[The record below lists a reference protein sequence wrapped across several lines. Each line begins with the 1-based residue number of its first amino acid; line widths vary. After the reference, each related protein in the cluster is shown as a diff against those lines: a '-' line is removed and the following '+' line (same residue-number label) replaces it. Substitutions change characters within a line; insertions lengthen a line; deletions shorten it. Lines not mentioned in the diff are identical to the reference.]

1 MQRDRAAL
9 VGSVDG
15 GLAIGRRGGA
25 ARRAVVA
32 LALGCGLALT
42 GCEADPGIA
51 AYVGSEKIT
60 EAEVDRL
67 VADAAAKSA
76 GQQGLSAPSR
86 SDVVI
91 TYVLGK
97 VCTERQARDGFTG
110 QAVSR
115 DQIQQ
120 VDSVPKDSAYA
131 ELRSGTYSC
140 LSGLPNTANAEP
152 TEADLQDIYDR
163 AQAKGL
169 VQVPLDEIRGQLAA
183 DANVRQAIGVK
194 RMLTE
199 LVKDAD
205 VRVNPRYRPME
216 FRVSDLGSGEP
227 LVIAV
232 VGDAGSD
239 AVRDIS

>member
-1 MQRDRAAL
+1 MQRDGGASDGCA
-9 VGSVDG
+9 GG
-15 GLAIGRRGGA
+15 GLATGGRARV
-25 ARRAVVA
+25 ARRAVVS

-42 GCEADPGIA
+42 GCQADPGVA
-51 AYVGSEKIT
+51 AYVGTEKIT
-60 EAEVDRL
+60 EADVDRL
-67 VADAAAKSA
+67 VDDAAAKAA

-86 SDVVI
+86 GDVVI

-97 VCTERQARDGFTG
+97 VCAERQAREGFTG
-110 QAVSR
+110 QTVSR

-120 VDSVPKDSAYA
+120 IDSVSKDSAYA
-131 ELRSGTYSC
+131 ELRSGTYTC
-140 LSGLPNTANAEP
+140 LSGLPNPGDAQP

-169 VQVPLDEIRGQLAA
+169 VQVPLDQIRDQLTT
-183 DANVRQAIGVK
+183 DASVRQAIGVK

-199 LVKDAD
+199 LVKNAD

-216 FRVSDLGSGEP
+216 FRVSDLGSGEA

-232 VGDAGSD
+232 VGDTGSG
-239 AVRDIS
+239 AVRDIA

>member
-9 VGSVDG
+9 VGSAGG
-15 GLAIGRRGGA
+15 GLATGSRAGV
-25 ARRAVVA
+25 ARRAVVS

-42 GCEADPGIA
+42 GCQADPGVA
-51 AYVGSEKIT
+51 AYVGSERLT
-60 EAEVDRL
+60 EAEVDRY
-67 VADAAAKSA
+67 VEDAAAKSA

-97 VCTERQARDGFTG
+97 VCGERQAREHFTG
-110 QAVSR
+110 QPVSR

-120 VDSVPKDSAYA
+120 IDSVPKDSTYA
-131 ELRSGTYSC
+131 ELRSNTYTC
-140 LSGLPNTANAEP
+140 LSGMPNAGGADP
-152 TEADLQDIYDR
+152 TDADLQDIYDR
-163 AQAKGL
+163 ALAKGL
-169 VQVPLDEIRGQLAA
+169 VQVPLSEIRSQLAA
-183 DANVRQAIGVK
+183 DAGVRQAIGVK
-194 RMLTE
+194 RMLTD

-216 FRVSDLGSGEP
+216 FRVSDLGSGEA

-239 AVRDIS
+239 AVRDIT